1 MSTKSE
7 VTTRRRRV
15 AQLRAEGMSLTEIA
29 SALKLRLELVEAD
42 SKAIAADPNNLDYLQ
57 RKQALQ
63 GVLDNYDRI
72 EREAREHLQTSLDQG
87 KLDAANRWFESIRR
101 IATDRGRVLE
111 KIGVLNR
118 AVDDL
123 PAEDQPRSLEETL
136 SPRARK
142 LIARIALAEKVGDT
156 WDAHLEIQHT
166 TAEEPVPD
174 PDWPAR
180 AASAPAAPDLLR

>member
-1 MSTKSE
+1 MSPKSE

-15 AQLRAEGMSLTEIA
+15 AQLRAEGMSPAEIA
-29 SALKLRLELVEAD
+29 SALKLRLEIVEAD
-42 SKAIAADPNNLDYLQ
+42 AKAIAADPNNLDYLQ

-72 EREAREHLQTSLDQG
+72 ECEAREHLQTSLDQG
-87 KLDAANRWFESIRR
+87 KMDAANRWFESIRR

-123 PAEDQPRSLEETL
+123 PADDQPRSLEETL
-136 SPRARK
+136 SARARK
-142 LIARIALAEKVGDT
+142 LIARIALAERVGNT
-156 WDAHLEIQHT
+156 WDAHLEIQDT

-174 PDWPAR
+174 PDWPVGS
-180 AASAPAAPDLLR
+180 ASAPMSLDLAR